1 MLKPQDLLV
10 RNVNMKKLTRAEQ
23 KALRPAQILD
33 AAFEEFIEHGYTA
46 ARVED
51 IAARIGVTKGTVYVY
66 FPTKEVL
73 FSAMARHIAVP
84 FEDVLADAR
93 ELTGSCAE
101 RLRSL
106 ILLFYERVTEDR
118 RTRELLR
125 FAISEG
131 VRFPQL
137 VDDHYAELVVPILVT
152 GQALIDEG
160 VRQGEFRDGP
170 AAVARVII
178 APALALIVEALIHD
192 GRLDLE
198 TPRYIQAHL
207 DLVLHGLAATRS

>member
-1 MLKPQDLLV
+1 M
-10 RNVNMKKLTRAEQ
+10 NKLTRAEQ

-33 AAFEEFIEHGYTA
+33 AAFEEFIEQGYTA

-51 IAARIGVTKGTVYVY
+51 IAARVGVTKGTVYVY
-66 FPTKEVL
+66 FPTKEIL
-73 FSAMARHIAVP
+73 FSAMARHIALP
-84 FEDVLADAR
+84 FEDVLADAKD
-93 ELTGSCAE
+93 LTGSYAE

-106 ILLFYERVTEDR
+106 ILLFYEHVMGDR

-137 VDDHYAELVVPILVT
+137 INAHHVELIEPILAMT
-152 GQALIDEG
+152 QALIDEG

-170 AAVARVII
+170 AAVARVIL
-178 APALALIVEALIHD
+178 APALSLIVETLMHD

-198 TPRYIQAHL
+198 TPRYIEAHL
-207 DLVLHGLAATRS
+207 DLVMHGLAAARAG

>member
-1 MLKPQDLLV
+1 
-10 RNVNMKKLTRAEQ
+10 MKKLTRAEQ

-33 AAFEEFIEHGYTA
+33 AAFEEFVEQGYTA

-51 IAARIGVTKGTVYVY
+51 IAARIGVTKGTVYLY

-84 FEDVLADAR
+84 FEDFLADAK
-93 ELTGSCAE
+93 ELNGSCAE

-106 ILLFYERVTEDR
+106 ILLFYERVMEDR

-137 VDDHYAELVVPILVT
+137 IDDHYAELIEPILVT

-160 VRQGEFRDGP
+160 VRQGEFREGP
-170 AAVARVII
+170 AATARVML
-178 APALALIVEALIHD
+178 APALALIVEALIHN
-192 GRLDLE
+192 GRRDLE
-198 TPRYIQAHL
+198 TARYIEGHL
-207 DLVLHGLAATRS
+207 DLVLHSLAAAHS

>member
-1 MLKPQDLLV
+1 M
-10 RNVNMKKLTRAEQ
+10 NKLTRAEQ

-33 AAFEEFIEHGYTA
+33 AAFEEFIEQGYTA

-51 IAARIGVTKGTVYVY
+51 IAARVGVTKGTVYVY
-66 FPTKEVL
+66 FPTKEIL

-84 FEDVLADAR
+84 FEDVLADAKD
-93 ELTGSCAE
+93 LTGSYAE

-106 ILLFYERVTEDR
+106 ILLFYEHVMGDR

-137 VDDHYAELVVPILVT
+137 IDAHHVELIEPILAMT
-152 GQALIDEG
+152 QALIDEG
-160 VRQGEFRDGP
+160 VRQGEFRDGS
-170 AAVARVII
+170 AAVARVIL
-178 APALALIVEALIHD
+178 APALSLIVETLMHD

-198 TPRYIQAHL
+198 TPRYIEAHL
-207 DLVLHGLAATRS
+207 DLVMHGLAAANS